1 MSKLKAVCQQ
11 VRSVGRKVLKKIWYY
26 LQLVDGVWSVPLGF
40 FLFFMCGY
48 VLSLFFG
55 YTVGFYDPSFIQPL
69 FLAATIVIGATNVA
83 IGGLYF
89 TFRGLYK
96 YLYGGYYPD
105 KKTGEKRRINYSKRD
120 WLNLTIWQRFVIAF
134 SVFFLFLAATI
145 IVYLKLV

>member
-1 MSKLKAVCQQ
+1 MNQKFWDKIKSIAKKA
-11 VRSVGRKVLKKIWYY
+11 LYY
-26 LQLVDGVWSVPLGF
+26 IQLVDGIWSVPLGF
-40 FLFFMCGY
+40 FLFFICGY

-96 YLYGGYYPD
+96 YLYGQR
-105 KKTGEKRRINYSKRD
+105 KMNEETGEKYTLNYSKKD
-120 WLNLTIWQRFVIAF
+120 WKKLLVWQRFIIAF
-134 SVFFLFLAATI
+134 FVFFFFLAATI

>member
-1 MSKLKAVCQQ
+1 MEKIWST
-11 VRSVGRKVLKKIWYY
+11 LKKVIKKAFYY
-26 LQLVDGVWSVPLGF
+26 IQLVDGIWSVPLGF
-40 FLFFMCGY
+40 FLFFLCGY
-48 VLSLFFG
+48 VLSMFFG
-55 YTVGFYDPSFIQPL
+55 YTTGFYDPSFIQPL

-105 KKTGEKRRINYSKRD
+105 KKTGKKKRINFSKLD
-120 WLNLTIWQRFVIAF
+120 LKKLEPWQRIFIAF